1 MDYQRALVAA
11 ADGKAVLFMGAGFSL
26 GASSLNNSVFPSGTT
41 LAADLC
47 KDAKVP
53 VTNDLKAASSRYLK
67 VKRPDELIGTLKQT
81 FTAKAIAPFHE
92 EIAAVPWKAIY
103 TTNYDNVLE
112 MGAVARGKK
121 LTPLTLSDEPRR
133 HRDHHESVIHIN
145 GYIDR
150 LDEVTLLNE
159 FKLTNTSYL
168 TTQFRESNWSEIFI
182 RHVRS
187 AQAIFFV
194 GYSLY
199 DLDIQ
204 EILYA
209 DESLREKAFFIQRI
223 GMTEEELQFS
233 ELSDFGTIL
242 PIGVEQFAKDVSS
255 VDPLALSTDKSLLLV
270 GFEEMRAQSDEKLET
285 RAEDIFSLLLQG
297 KVNTQLLIEQ
307 VIHQSAN
314 DYVFDRDAQQ
324 MAIKE
329 KVAPAWLNYTVI
341 GDLGNGKTTLL
352 RLISAELIKQGYRCF
367 WLNDEA
373 YDCFDEIDA
382 IIDQPE
388 PVVLVFDNYT
398 RKMDLVAHAN
408 LKRRGDTI
416 ILFSARTLM
425 HKTHQEDLY
434 FKKIRIDLSK
444 TCEIDCNKLS
454 PSELTNLSDYFSK
467 YGLWGEMAALHPE
480 RKIRYITHRCNSE
493 LHGVLLGLLSSPE
506 IQGRFSSFFNDLK
519 KSRQQTKTVVAVFA
533 LNLLNITHP
542 TAHMIAAVTNDS
554 TVFNATFKAD
564 PTIKQFFNSDRDI
577 ISPKSTA
584 LAEFCLKNFPDPV
597 LLVDSLIE
605 ICRATRK
612 KAEVTRFYWDTY
624 RDMASFM
631 SVKRMLPDESK
642 RELLIRFYEGLRSID
657 LERENPLFWLQY
669 AMARMDQPK
678 AGDLEQ
684 AEAYLKTA
692 LALGRAKKQYTIVD
706 IETQYARLHLERA
719 LQTATTADEAYS
731 YFVQGN
737 SLLTQITKH
746 ELYKTE
752 PYRPI
757 RNYSGIFERFGSQY
771 SPSQCAGFHA
781 SCTTILE
788 NIKRLPPRIADESVV
803 ITARKILREI
813 SLKAEARA
821 STANK

>member
-26 GASSLNNSVFPSGTT
+26 GATSLNNSDFPTGGM
-41 LAADLC
+41 LAEDLC

-53 VTNDLKAASSRYLK
+53 VTKDLKTASSRYLR
-67 VKRPDELIGTLKQT
+67 VKSPDELIATLKQT
-81 FTAKAIAPFHE
+81 FTAKTIASFHE
-92 EIAAVPWKAIY
+92 DIAAVPWKAIY

-112 MGAVARGKK
+112 IGAVARGKK
-121 LTPLTLSDEPRR
+121 LTPLTLSDEPRH
-133 HRDHHESVIHIN
+133 HRDHQGNVIHIN

-150 LDEVTLLNE
+150 LDKTTLLSE

-168 TTQFRESNWSEIFI
+168 TTQFRESNWSEVFV

-209 DESLREKAFFIQRI
+209 DESLREKAFFIQRVD
-223 GMTEEELQFS
+223 MTEEEVRFS
-233 ELSDFGTIL
+233 DLADFGTIL
-242 PIGVEQFAKDVSS
+242 PIGVDQFAKDICS
-255 VDPLALSTDKSLLLV
+255 VDPLALSSDKSLLLV
-270 GFEEMRAQSDEKLET
+270 GLEEMKVHSDEKLEP

-307 VIHQSAN
+307 VIHQSN
-314 DYVFDRDAQQ
+314 NNYVFDRDAQQ
-324 MAIKE
+324 MAVKE
-329 KVAPAWLNYTVI
+329 GGALPWSNYTVI

-367 WLNDEA
+367 WLKDEA

-388 PVVLVFDNYT
+388 PVVIVFDNYT

-416 ILFSARTLM
+416 LLFSARTLM

-454 PSELTNLSDYFSK
+454 PSELVNLSEYFSN

-506 IQGRFSSFFNDLK
+506 IQSRFSSFFSDLK
-519 KSRQQTKTVVAVFA
+519 KSKQQTKTVVAVFA

-554 TVFNATFKAD
+554 TVFNATFKSD

-584 LAEFCLKNFPDPV
+584 LAEFCLKNFPDPI

-631 SVKRMLPDESK
+631 SVKRMLPNEGQ
-642 RELLIRFYEGLRSID
+642 RELMIRFYEGLRSID
-657 LERENPLFWLQY
+657 LERQNPLFWLQY

-678 AGDLEQ
+678 AGDLDQ
-684 AEAYLKTA
+684 AEKYLETA
-692 LALGRAKKQYTIVD
+692 LALGRSKKQYTIVD

-719 LQTATTADEAYS
+719 LQTATNADEAYA
-731 YFVQGN
+731 YFAHGN
-737 SLLTQITKH
+737 KLLTQITKQ

-752 PYRPI
+752 PYRPM
-757 RNYSGIFERFGSQY
+757 RNYSAIFERFGSQY
-771 SPSQCAGFHA
+771 SSVQCAGFQA
-781 SCTTILE
+781 SCSAILD

-803 ITARKILREI
+803 MTARKILREI

-821 STANK
+821 SEAKK